1 MSVSMLL
8 RVHSNKLLADIHLC
22 RYNNIGNIME
32 SMEVSCVIHN
42 ENSRVKIPALVHLTR
57 LGYEY
62 LSLKQDNGKICPDTN
77 IFKSLFWDGVNRING
92 CSLPE
97 QDIDRLLDEL
107 AIKLSNDDLG
117 RAFYKILLDG
127 INGLRIIDLEDVSR
141 NTYHVVTELTCRN
154 GDDEFRPDI
163 TLLINGLPLAFIEV
177 KKPNNRDGIIAEHT
191 RINTRFSK
199 EVFRRFVNI
208 TQLMVFSNNME
219 YDDSDPEPIEG
230 AFYASSSYQRLFFN
244 RFREEEPQLHTAI
257 QEIDEQKEDFILS
270 DNNLVSIKGT
280 GEYCTNLSGL
290 TPTNRI
296 LTSLFSHNR
305 FLKLLK
311 YGFAY
316 VERTNKDG
324 IKTLEKHVMRYPQF
338 FATMAIE
345 HKLDSDAKHGIIW
358 HTQGSG
364 KTALAFH
371 NVCYLRDYYQKQG
384 KVAKFYF
391 IVDRLDLLTQAGEE
405 FAARGLHVEKI
416 NSKDDFIKNIRTIGT
431 AGNTGEDT
439 ITVVNIQKFST
450 ESIVRKADYDVN
462 VQRVYF
468 LDEAHRSY
476 NPKGSFLTNL
486 MASDREAVMIALTGT
501 PLIGEGYN
509 TKDVFGEYIHKYYYN
524 RSIADGYTLK
534 LIREG
539 IKTEYRVK
547 LQSILEDLKMQ
558 EGSLKKRDIYAHP
571 KYVAALLEYIVDDF
585 RRSRIALG
593 DSSIGGMIVCDSSD
607 QARMVEETLSG
618 YPEISHVLILHDV
631 DDKETR
637 RGYQEDFKKG
647 KIDLLV
653 VFNMLLTGFDAP
665 RLKKQYLGRL
675 VKEHNLLQTLT
686 RVNRP
691 YKSFRYGYVV
701 DFADIRAEFDKTN
714 QAYFKE
720 LQAELGGEFE
730 RYRDIFKSQEEI
742 EQDIRAIQDKL
753 FMYATDNAELFSQQ
767 ITALDDKQE
776 LLALRQALDTYK
788 ELMNIM
794 QLFGYEELAQKFTME
809 NLHALYTE
817 VNNRISI
824 VNLKQNMRD
833 GEDVS
838 GLLSLALDQIEFHFR
853 KVSEGELVIADK
865 FQDVLEKTR
874 QELARN
880 LDTMDPE
887 YISLLEELKRIF
899 KKKNIEELTADEME
913 QNIQELERIRKAA
926 AQQNLRDQMLCAKY
940 QNDVKYMRTHKR
952 IKATPPPIGSDPVI
966 FDVLMGIKVAVDQKV
981 LKNQRMMDNHAY
993 FTREIMPEIIQ
1004 SCRNRGVQPTASQV
1018 KFMEG
1023 CISSEYFAE
1032 RT

>member
-1 MSVSMLL
+1 M
-8 RVHSNKLLADIHLC
+8 
-22 RYNNIGNIME
+22 
-32 SMEVSCVIHN
+32 
-42 ENSRVKIPALVHLTR
+42 HLTR
-57 LGYEY
+57 LKYDY
-62 LSLKQDNGKICPDTN
+62 LSLKQYNGGICSETN
-77 IFKSLFWDGVNRING
+77 IFRSLFWAGINRING
-92 CSLPE
+92 CNLLE
-97 QDIDRLLDEL
+97 QDIDRLLEEL
-107 AIKLSNDDLG
+107 TIKLSNDDLG

-127 INGLRIIDLEDVSR
+127 INGLRIIDLEDESR
-141 NTYHVVTELTCRN
+141 NTYHTVTELTYRN
-154 GDDEFRPDI
+154 SEDEFRPDI
-163 TLLINGLPLAFIEV
+163 TLLINGLPLAFVEV
-177 KKPNNRDGIIAEHT
+177 KKPNNRDGIIAEHN

-199 EVFRRFVNI
+199 EAFRRFVNI

-230 AFYASSSYQRLFFN
+230 AFYASSSYQKLFFN
-244 RFREEEPQLHTAI
+244 RFREEEPQLHAAI
-257 QEIDEQKEDFILS
+257 QEIDGQKEDFILS

-280 GEYCTNLSGL
+280 SEYCTNLNGL

-316 VERTNKDG
+316 VERTTKDG

-345 HKLDSDAKHGIIW
+345 KKLDSGVKHGIIW

-371 NVCYLRDYYQKQG
+371 NVRYLRDYYQKQG
-384 KVAKFYF
+384 RVAKFYF

-405 FAARGLHVEKI
+405 FAARGLHVEKV

-431 AGNTGEDT
+431 ANNTGEDT
-439 ITVVNIQKFST
+439 ITVVNIHKFST

-462 VQRVYF
+462 VQRIYF

-476 NPKGSFLTNL
+476 NPKGSFLANL

-547 LQSILEDLKMQ
+547 LQSILEELKMQ
-558 EGSLKKRDIYAHP
+558 EGSFKKRDIYAHP
-571 KYVAALLEYIVDDF
+571 KYVAALVDYIVDDF
-585 RRSRIALG
+585 KRSRIALG

-607 QARMVEETLSG
+607 QARTVEETLKD

-675 VKEHNLLQTLT
+675 IKEHNLLQTLT

-714 QAYFKE
+714 EAYFRE
-720 LQAELGGEFE
+720 LQAELGDEFQ

-742 EQDIRAIQDKL
+742 EQDIQAIQDKL

-788 ELMNIM
+788 ELINII

-809 NLHALYTE
+809 NLHALCTE
-817 VNNRISI
+817 VNNRIAI

-838 GLLSLALDQIEFHFR
+838 GLLNLALDQIEFHFR

-865 FQDVLEKTR
+865 FQDILEKTR
-874 QELARN
+874 QELERS
-880 LDTMDPE
+880 LDTKDPE

-899 KKKNIEELTADEME
+899 KKKNIEELTADEMK

-1032 RT
+1032 RTWTA

>member
-1 MSVSMLL
+1 M
-8 RVHSNKLLADIHLC
+8 
-22 RYNNIGNIME
+22 
-32 SMEVSCVIHN
+32 IHN

-57 LGYEY
+57 LKYDY
-62 LSLKQDNGKICPDTN
+62 LSLKQYNGGICSETN
-77 IFKSLFWDGVNRING
+77 IFRSLFWAGINRING
-92 CSLPE
+92 CNLSE
-97 QDIDRLLDEL
+97 QEVDRPLEEL
-107 AIKLSNDDLG
+107 TIKLSNDDLG

-127 INGLRIIDLEDVSR
+127 INGLRIIDLEDESR
-141 NTYHVVTELTCRN
+141 NTYHTVTELTYRN
-154 GDDEFRPDI
+154 GEDEFRPDI
-163 TLLINGLPLAFIEV
+163 TLLINGLPLAFVEV
-177 KKPNNRDGIIAEHT
+177 KKPNNRDGIIAEHN
-191 RINTRFSK
+191 RINARFSK
-199 EVFRRFVNI
+199 EAFRRFVNI

-230 AFYASSSYQRLFFN
+230 AFYASSSYQKLFFN
-244 RFREEEPQLHTAI
+244 RFREEEPQLHAAI
-257 QEIDEQKEDFILS
+257 QEIDGQKEDFILS

-280 GEYCTNLSGL
+280 SEYCTNLNGL

-311 YGFAY
+311 YGLAY

-345 HKLDSDAKHGIIW
+345 KKLDSGVKHGIIW
-358 HTQGSG
+358 HTQDSG

-371 NVCYLRDYYQKQG
+371 NVRYLRDYYQKQG

-391 IVDRLDLLTQAGEE
+391 IVDRLDLLAQAGEE
-405 FAARGLHVEKI
+405 FTARGLHVEKV

-431 AGNTGEDT
+431 ANNTGEDT
-439 ITVVNIQKFST
+439 IIVVNIHKFST

-462 VQRVYF
+462 VQRIYF

-476 NPKGSFLTNL
+476 NPKGSFLANL

-509 TKDVFGEYIHKYYYN
+509 TKDAFGEYIHKYYYN

-547 LQSILEDLKMQ
+547 LQSILEELKMQ
-558 EGSLKKRDIYAHP
+558 EGSFKKRDIYAHP
-571 KYVAALLEYIVDDF
+571 KYVAALVDYIVDDF
-585 RRSRIALG
+585 KHSRIALG

-607 QARMVEETLSG
+607 QARAVEETLKD
-618 YPEISHVLILHDV
+618 YPEIRHVLILHDV

-675 VKEHNLLQTLT
+675 IKEHNLLQTLT

-701 DFADIRAEFDKTN
+701 DFADIRAEFDITN
-714 QAYFKE
+714 EAYFRE
-720 LQAELGGEFE
+720 LQAELGDEFQ
-730 RYRDIFKSQEEI
+730 RYRDIFKTQEEI

-788 ELMNIM
+788 ELINII

-809 NLHALYTE
+809 NLHALCTE
-817 VNNRISI
+817 VNNRIAI

-838 GLLSLALDQIEFHFR
+838 GLLNLALDQIEFHFR

-865 FQDVLEKTR
+865 FQDILEKTR
-874 QELARN
+874 QELERS
-880 LDTMDPE
+880 LDTKDPE

-899 KKKNIEELTADEME
+899 KKKNIEELTADEMN

-1032 RT
+1032 RTWTA

>member
-1 MSVSMLL
+1 M
-8 RVHSNKLLADIHLC
+8 
-22 RYNNIGNIME
+22 
-32 SMEVSCVIHN
+32 
-42 ENSRVKIPALVHLTR
+42 HLTR
-57 LGYEY
+57 LKYDY
-62 LSLKQDNGKICPDTN
+62 LSLKQYNGGICSETN
-77 IFKSLFWDGVNRING
+77 IFKSLFWAGINRING
-92 CSLPE
+92 CNLLE
-97 QDIDRLLDEL
+97 QDIDRLLEEL
-107 AIKLSNDDLG
+107 TIKLSNDDLG

-127 INGLRIIDLEDVSR
+127 INGLHIIDLEDDSR
-141 NTYHVVTELTCRN
+141 NTYHAVTELTYRN
-154 GDDEFRPDI
+154 GEDEFRPDI
-163 TLLINGLPLAFIEV
+163 TLLINGLPLAFVEV
-177 KKPNNRDGIIAEHT
+177 KKPNNRDGIIAEHN

-199 EVFRRFVNI
+199 EAFRRFVNI

-230 AFYASSSYQRLFFN
+230 AFYASSSYQKLFFN
-244 RFREEEPQLHTAI
+244 RFREEEPQLHAAI
-257 QEIDEQKEDFILS
+257 QEIDGQKEDFILS

-280 GEYCTNLSGL
+280 SEYCTNLNGL

-345 HKLDSDAKHGIIW
+345 KKLDSGVKHGIIW

-371 NVCYLRDYYQKQG
+371 NVRYLRDYYQKQG
-384 KVAKFYF
+384 RVAKFYF

-405 FAARGLHVEKI
+405 FAARGLHVEKV

-431 AGNTGEDT
+431 ANNTGEDT
-439 ITVVNIQKFST
+439 ITVVNIHKFST

-462 VQRVYF
+462 VQRIYF

-476 NPKGSFLTNL
+476 NPKGSFLANL

-547 LQSILEDLKMQ
+547 LQSILEELKMQ
-558 EGSLKKRDIYAHP
+558 EGSFKKRDIYAHP
-571 KYVAALLEYIVDDF
+571 KYVATLVDYIVDDF
-585 RRSRIALG
+585 KHSRIALG

-607 QARMVEETLSG
+607 QARTVEETLKD

-675 VKEHNLLQTLT
+675 IKEHNLLQTLT

-714 QAYFKE
+714 EAYFRE
-720 LQAELGGEFE
+720 LQAELGDEFQ
-730 RYRDIFKSQEEI
+730 RYRDIFKSKEEI
-742 EQDIRAIQDKL
+742 EQDIQAIQDKL

-776 LLALRQALDTYK
+776 LLALRQTLDTYK
-788 ELMNIM
+788 ELINII

-817 VNNRISI
+817 VNNRIAI

-838 GLLSLALDQIEFHFR
+838 GLLNLALDQIEFHFR

-874 QELARN
+874 QELERS
-880 LDTMDPE
+880 LDTKDPE

-899 KKKNIEELTADEME
+899 KKKNIEELTADEMK

-1032 RT
+1032 RTWTA

>member
-1 MSVSMLL
+1 M
-8 RVHSNKLLADIHLC
+8 
-22 RYNNIGNIME
+22 
-32 SMEVSCVIHN
+32 IHN

-57 LGYEY
+57 LRYDY
-62 LSLKQDNGKICPDTN
+62 LSLKQYNGRICTETN
-77 IFKSLFWDGVNRING
+77 IFKSLFWDGINRING
-92 CSLPE
+92 CNMSE
-97 QDIDRLLDEL
+97 QDVDRLLDEL
-107 AIKLSNDDLG
+107 TIKLSNDDLG

-127 INGLRIIDLEDVSR
+127 INGLRIIDLEDESR
-141 NTYHVVTELTCRN
+141 NTYHVVTELTYQN
-154 GDDEFRPDI
+154 GEDEFRPDI

-230 AFYASSSYQRLFFN
+230 AFYASSSYQKLFFN
-244 RFREEEPQLHTAI
+244 CFREEEPQLHTAI
-257 QEIDEQKEDFILS
+257 QEIDGQKENFILS

-345 HKLDSDAKHGIIW
+345 QKLDSGTKRGIIW

-371 NVCYLRDYYQKQG
+371 NVRYLRDYYQKQG
-384 KVAKFYF
+384 KIAKFYF

-405 FAARGLHVEKI
+405 FAARGLHVEKV

-431 AGNTGEDT
+431 TGNTGEDT

-476 NPKGSFLTNL
+476 NPKGSFLANL
-486 MASDREAVMIALTGT
+486 MVSDCEAVIIALTGT

-547 LQSILEDLKMQ
+547 LQSILEGLKMQ

-571 KYVAALLEYIVDDF
+571 KYVAALVDYIVDDF

-593 DSSIGGMIVCDSSD
+593 DSSIGGMIVCDSSA
-607 QARMVEETLSG
+607 QARVVEETLSG

-691 YKSFRYGYVV
+691 YKSFHYGYVV

-714 QAYFKE
+714 RAYFKE
-720 LQAELGGEFE
+720 LQAELGDEFE

-817 VNNRISI
+817 VNNRIAI

-833 GEDVS
+833 GEEVS
-838 GLLSLALDQIEFHFR
+838 VLLNLALDQIEFHFR
-853 KVSEGELVIADK
+853 KVSESELVIADK
-865 FQDVLEKTR
+865 FQDVLERTR

-880 LDTMDPE
+880 LDTKDPE

-913 QNIQELERIRKAA
+913 QNIQELERIRKAV
-926 AQQNLRDQMLCAKY
+926 AQQNFRDQMLCAKY
-940 QNDVKYMRTHKR
+940 KNDVKYMRTHKR
-952 IKATPPPIGSDPVI
+952 IKATSSLIGSDPVI

-981 LKNQRMMDNHAY
+981 LKNQRMMDNHKY
-993 FTREIMPEIIQ
+993 FSSEIMPEIIQ
-1004 SCRNRGVQPTASQV
+1004 SCRSNGVQPTASQV
-1018 KFMEG
+1018 KFMES

-1032 RT
+1032 RTWTA

>member
-1 MSVSMLL
+1 M
-8 RVHSNKLLADIHLC
+8 
-22 RYNNIGNIME
+22 
-32 SMEVSCVIHN
+32 IHN

-57 LGYEY
+57 LKYDY
-62 LSLKQDNGKICPDTN
+62 LSLKRYNGGICSETN
-77 IFKSLFWDGVNRING
+77 IFKSLFWAGINRING
-92 CSLPE
+92 CNLSE
-97 QDIDRLLDEL
+97 QEVDRLLEEL
-107 AIKLSNDDLG
+107 TIKLSNDDLG

-127 INGLRIIDLEDVSR
+127 INGLRIIDLEDDSR
-141 NTYHVVTELTCRN
+141 NTYHIVTELTYRN
-154 GDDEFRPDI
+154 GEDEFRPDI
-163 TLLINGLPLAFIEV
+163 TLLINGLPLAFVEV
-177 KKPNNRDGIIAEHT
+177 KKPNNRDGIIAEHN

-219 YDDSDPEPIEG
+219 YDDADPEPIEG
-230 AFYASSSYQRLFFN
+230 AFYASSSYQKLFFN

-257 QEIDEQKEDFILS
+257 QEIDGQKEDFILS

-280 GEYCTNLSGL
+280 SEYCTNLNGL

-345 HKLDSDAKHGIIW
+345 KKLDSGVKHGIIW

-371 NVCYLRDYYQKQG
+371 NVRYLRDYYQKQG
-384 KVAKFYF
+384 RVAKFYF

-405 FAARGLHVEKI
+405 FAARGLHVEKV
-416 NSKDDFIKNIRTIGT
+416 NSKDDFIQNIRTIGT
-431 AGNTGEDT
+431 ANNTGEDT
-439 ITVVNIQKFST
+439 ITVVNIHKFST

-462 VQRVYF
+462 VQRIYF

-476 NPKGSFLTNL
+476 NPKGSFLANL

-547 LQSILEDLKMQ
+547 LQSILEELKMQ
-558 EGSLKKRDIYAHP
+558 EGSFKKRDIYAHP
-571 KYVAALLEYIVDDF
+571 KYVAALVDYIVDDF
-585 RRSRIALG
+585 KHSRIALG

-607 QARMVEETLSG
+607 QARAVEETLKD

-675 VKEHNLLQTLT
+675 IKEHNLLQTLT

-720 LQAELGGEFE
+720 LQAELGDEFE

-742 EQDIRAIQDKL
+742 EQDIRTIQDKL

-788 ELMNIM
+788 ELINIM

-809 NLHALYTE
+809 NLHALSTE
-817 VNNRISI
+817 VNNRIAI

-838 GLLSLALDQIEFHFR
+838 GLLNLALDQIEFHFR
-853 KVSEGELVIADK
+853 KVSESELVIADQ
-865 FQDVLEKTR
+865 FQDILEKTR
-874 QELARN
+874 QELERN
-880 LDTMDPE
+880 LDTKDPE

-899 KKKNIEELTADEME
+899 KKKNIEELTADEMK

-940 QNDVKYMRTHKR
+940 KNDVKYMRTHKR
-952 IKATPPPIGSDPVI
+952 IKANPPPIGSDPVI
-966 FDVLMGIKVAVDQKV
+966 FDVLIGIKVAVDQKV
-981 LKNQRMMDNHAY
+981 LKNQRMMDNHKY
-993 FTREIMPEIIQ
+993 FSSEIMPELIQ
-1004 SCRNRGVQPTASQV
+1004 SCRSNGVQPTASQV
-1018 KFMEG
+1018 KFMES

-1032 RT
+1032 RTWTA

>member
-1 MSVSMLL
+1 M
-8 RVHSNKLLADIHLC
+8 
-22 RYNNIGNIME
+22 
-32 SMEVSCVIHN
+32 IHN

-77 IFKSLFWDGVNRING
+77 VFKSLFWDGVNRING

-191 RINTRFSK
+191 RINTRFSRK
-199 EVFRRFVNI
+199 VFRRFVNI

-230 AFYASSSYQRLFFN
+230 AFYASSGYSKLFFN
-244 RFREEEPQLHTAI
+244 RFREEEPQSHTALPAI
-257 QEIDEQKEDFILS
+257 NSQKEDFILA

-280 GEYCTNLSGL
+280 NEYNTNLSEL

-296 LTSLFSHNR
+296 LTSLFSRNR
-305 FLKLLK
+305 FMMLLK

-324 IKTLEKHVMRYPQF
+324 IKVLEKHVMRYPQF
-338 FATMAIE
+338 FATKAIE
-345 HKLDSDAKHGIIW
+345 QKLDTGIKHGIIW

-371 NVCYLRDYYQKQG
+371 NVRYLRDYYQKQG

-391 IVDRLDLLTQAGEE
+391 VVDRLDLLTQAGEE
-405 FAARGLHVEKI
+405 FAARGLHVEKV
-416 NSKDDFIKNIRTIGT
+416 NSKDDFIQNIRTIGT
-431 AGNTGEDT
+431 TNNTGEDT

-476 NPKGSFLTNL
+476 NPKGSFLANL

-547 LQSILEDLKMQ
+547 LQSILESLKMQ
-558 EGSLKKRDIYAHP
+558 EGSFKKKDIYAHP
-571 KYVAALLEYIVDDF
+571 KYVAALVDYIVEDF
-585 RRSRIALG
+585 KHSRIALG
-593 DSSIGGMIVCDSSD
+593 DLSIGGMIVCDSSD
-607 QARMVEETLSG
+607 QARTVEETLNG
-618 YPEISHVLILHDV
+618 YPDISHVLILHDV

-637 RGYQEDFKKG
+637 RGYQDDFKKG

-665 RLKKQYLGRL
+665 RLKKQYLGR
-675 VKEHNLLQTLT
+675 VIKEHNLLQTLT

-691 YKSFRYGYVV
+691 YQSFRYGYVV

-714 QAYFKE
+714 RAYFEE
-720 LQAELGGEFE
+720 LQAELGDEFQ

-776 LLALRQALDTYK
+776 LLDLRQALDTYK
-788 ELMNIM
+788 ELINII

-817 VNNRISI
+817 VNNRIAL
-824 VNLKQNMRD
+824 VNLKQNMQD

-838 GLLSLALDQIEFHFR
+838 GLLNLALDQIEFHFR
-853 KVSEGELVIADK
+853 KVSESELVIADQ
-865 FQDVLEKTR
+865 FQDILEKTR
-874 QELARN
+874 QELGRN
-880 LDTMDPE
+880 LDPKDPE

-899 KKKNIEELTADEME
+899 KKKNIEELTADEM
-913 QNIQELERIRKAA
+913 QRNIQDLERIRKAA
-926 AQQNLRDQMLCAKY
+926 TQQNLRDQMLCAKY

-966 FDVLMGIKVAVDQKV
+966 FRVLMGIKTSVDLKV
-981 LKNQRMMDNHAY
+981 LKNQHMMDNPAY
-993 FTREIMPEIIQ
+993 FSREIMPEIIQ
-1004 SCRNRGVQPTASQV
+1004 SCRSNGIQPTASQV
-1018 KFMEG
+1018 KFMEA

-1032 RT
+1032 RKWTA

>member
-1 MSVSMLL
+1 M
-8 RVHSNKLLADIHLC
+8 
-22 RYNNIGNIME
+22 
-32 SMEVSCVIHN
+32 
-42 ENSRVKIPALVHLTR
+42 HLTR
-57 LGYEY
+57 LKYDY
-62 LSLKQDNGKICPDTN
+62 LSLKQYNGGICSETN
-77 IFKSLFWDGVNRING
+77 IFRSLFWAGINRING
-92 CSLPE
+92 CNLLE
-97 QDIDRLLDEL
+97 QDIDRLLEEL
-107 AIKLSNDDLG
+107 TIKLSNDDLG

-127 INGLRIIDLEDVSR
+127 INGLRIIDLEDESR
-141 NTYHVVTELTCRN
+141 NTYHTVTELTYRN
-154 GDDEFRPDI
+154 SEDEFRPDI
-163 TLLINGLPLAFIEV
+163 TLLINGLPLAFVEV
-177 KKPNNRDGIIAEHT
+177 KKPNNRDGIIAEHN

-199 EVFRRFVNI
+199 EAFRRFVNI

-230 AFYASSSYQRLFFN
+230 AFYASSSYQKLFFN
-244 RFREEEPQLHTAI
+244 RFREEEPQLHAAI
-257 QEIDEQKEDFILS
+257 QEIDGQKEDFILS

-280 GEYCTNLSGL
+280 SEYCTNLNGL

-345 HKLDSDAKHGIIW
+345 KKLDSGVKHGIIW

-371 NVCYLRDYYQKQG
+371 NVRYLRDYYQKQG
-384 KVAKFYF
+384 RVAKFYF

-405 FAARGLHVEKI
+405 FAARGLHVEKV

-431 AGNTGEDT
+431 ANNTGEDT
-439 ITVVNIQKFST
+439 ITVVNIHKFST

-462 VQRVYF
+462 VQRIYF

-476 NPKGSFLTNL
+476 NPKGSFLANL

-547 LQSILEDLKMQ
+547 LQSILEELKMQ
-558 EGSLKKRDIYAHP
+558 EGSFKKRDIYAHP
-571 KYVAALLEYIVDDF
+571 KYVATLVDYIVDDF
-585 RRSRIALG
+585 KHSRIALG

-607 QARMVEETLSG
+607 QARTVEETLKD

-637 RGYQEDFKKG
+637 RGYQEDFKKR
-647 KIDLLV
+647 KMDLLV

-675 VKEHNLLQTLT
+675 IKEHNLLQTLT

-691 YKSFRYGYVV
+691 YKFFRYGYVV

-714 QAYFKE
+714 EAYFRE
-720 LQAELGGEFE
+720 LQAELGDEFQ

-742 EQDIRAIQDKL
+742 EQDIQAIQDKL

-788 ELMNIM
+788 ELINII

-809 NLHALYTE
+809 NLHALCTE
-817 VNNRISI
+817 VNNRIAI

-838 GLLSLALDQIEFHFR
+838 GLLNLALDQIEFHFR

-865 FQDVLEKTR
+865 FQDILEKTR
-874 QELARN
+874 QELERS
-880 LDTMDPE
+880 LDTKDPE

-899 KKKNIEELTADEME
+899 KKKNIEELTADEMK

-1032 RT
+1032 RTWTA

>member
-1 MSVSMLL
+1 M
-8 RVHSNKLLADIHLC
+8 
-22 RYNNIGNIME
+22 
-32 SMEVSCVIHN
+32 IHN

-57 LGYEY
+57 LRYDY
-62 LSLKQDNGKICPDTN
+62 LSLKQYNGRICPETN
-77 IFKSLFWDGVNRING
+77 IFKSLFWDGINRING
-92 CSLPE
+92 CNMSE
-97 QDIDRLLDEL
+97 QDVDRLLDEL
-107 AIKLSNDDLG
+107 TIKLSNDDLG

-127 INGLRIIDLEDVSR
+127 INGLRIIDLEDESR
-141 NTYHVVTELTCRN
+141 NTYHVVTELTYQN
-154 GDDEFRPDI
+154 GEDEFRPDI

-230 AFYASSSYQRLFFN
+230 AFYASSSYQKLFFN
-244 RFREEEPQLHTAI
+244 CFREEEPQLHTAI
-257 QEIDEQKEDFILS
+257 QEIDGQKENFILS

-345 HKLDSDAKHGIIW
+345 QKLDSGAKRGIIW

-371 NVCYLRDYYQKQG
+371 NVRYLRDYYQKQG

-405 FAARGLHVEKI
+405 FAARGLHVEKV

-431 AGNTGEDT
+431 TGNTGEDT

-476 NPKGSFLTNL
+476 NPKGSFLANL
-486 MASDREAVMIALTGT
+486 MVSDCEAVIIALTGT

-547 LQSILEDLKMQ
+547 LQSILEGLKMQ
-558 EGSLKKRDIYAHP
+558 EGSLKKKDIYAHP
-571 KYVAALLEYIVDDF
+571 KYVSDLVDYIVDDF

-593 DSSIGGMIVCDSSD
+593 DSSIGGMIVCDSSA
-607 QARMVEETLSG
+607 QARVVEETLSG

-691 YKSFRYGYVV
+691 YKSFHYGYVV

-714 QAYFKE
+714 RAYFKE
-720 LQAELGGEFE
+720 LQAELGDEFE

-809 NLHALYTE
+809 SLHALYTE
-817 VNNRISI
+817 VNNRIAI

-838 GLLSLALDQIEFHFR
+838 GLLNLALDQIEFHFR
-853 KVSEGELVIADK
+853 KVSESELVIADK

-880 LDTMDPE
+880 LDTKDPE

-899 KKKNIEELTADEME
+899 KKKNIEELTADEMN
-913 QNIQELERIRKAA
+913 QNIQELERIHKAA

-940 QNDVKYMRTHKR
+940 KNDVKYMRTHKR
-952 IKATPPPIGSDPVI
+952 IKAASSLIGSDSVI

-981 LKNQRMMDNHAY
+981 LKNQHMMDNHAY

-1004 SCRNRGVQPTASQV
+1004 SCRSSGVQPAAGQV
-1018 KFMEG
+1018 KFIET
-1023 CISSEYFAE
+1023 CISGEYFAE
-1032 RT
+1032 RTWTA

>member
-1 MSVSMLL
+1 MV
-8 RVHSNKLLADIHLC
+8 
-22 RYNNIGNIME
+22 
-32 SMEVSCVIHN
+32 HN

-57 LGYEY
+57 LEYGY
-62 LSLKQDNGKICPDTN
+62 LSLKQYNGGICSETN
-77 IFKSLFWDGVNRING
+77 IFKSLFWAGINRING
-92 CSLPE
+92 CNLLE
-97 QDIDRLLDEL
+97 QDIDRLLEEL
-107 AIKLSNDDLG
+107 TIKLSNDDLG

-127 INGLRIIDLEDVSR
+127 INGLRIIDLEDESR
-141 NTYHVVTELTCRN
+141 NTYHTVTELTYRN
-154 GDDEFRPDI
+154 GEDEFRPDI
-163 TLLINGLPLAFIEV
+163 TLLINGLPLAFVEV
-177 KKPNNRDGIIAEHT
+177 KKPNNRDGIIAEHN

-199 EVFRRFVNI
+199 EAFRRFVNI

-230 AFYASSSYQRLFFN
+230 AFYASSSYQKLFFN
-244 RFREEEPQLHTAI
+244 RFREEEPQLHAAI
-257 QEIDEQKEDFILS
+257 QEIDGQKEDFILS

-280 GEYCTNLSGL
+280 SEYCTNLNGL

-296 LTSLFSHNR
+296 LTSLFSNNR

-345 HKLDSDAKHGIIW
+345 KKLDSGVKHGIIW

-371 NVCYLRDYYQKQG
+371 NVRYLRDYYQKQG
-384 KVAKFYF
+384 RVAKFYF

-405 FAARGLHVEKI
+405 FAARGLHVEKV

-431 AGNTGEDT
+431 ANNTGEDT
-439 ITVVNIQKFST
+439 ITVVNIHKFST

-462 VQRVYF
+462 VQRIYF

-476 NPKGSFLTNL
+476 NPKGSFLANL

-539 IKTEYRVK
+539 IKTEYKVK
-547 LQSILEDLKMQ
+547 LQSILEELKMQ
-558 EGSLKKRDIYAHP
+558 EGSFKKRDIYAHP
-571 KYVAALLEYIVDDF
+571 KYVATLVDYIVDDF
-585 RRSRIALG
+585 KHSRIALG

-607 QARMVEETLSG
+607 QARTVEETLKD

-675 VKEHNLLQTLT
+675 IKEHNLLQTLT

-714 QAYFKE
+714 EAYFRE
-720 LQAELGGEFE
+720 LQAELGDEFQ

-742 EQDIRAIQDKL
+742 EQDIQAIQDKL

-788 ELMNIM
+788 ELINII

-809 NLHALYTE
+809 NLHALCTE
-817 VNNRISI
+817 VNNRIAI

-838 GLLSLALDQIEFHFR
+838 GLLNLALDQIEFHFR

-865 FQDVLEKTR
+865 FQDILEKTR
-874 QELARN
+874 QELERS
-880 LDTMDPE
+880 LDTKDPE

-899 KKKNIEELTADEME
+899 KKKNIEELTADEMK

-966 FDVLMGIKVAVDQKV
+966 FDVLMGIKAAVDQKV

-1032 RT
+1032 RTWTA